1 MKQKTVKAA
10 AKRIKITGKGKMM
23 RRKMSAQH
31 LSMGKSKR
39 VRRSSN
45 KLIQV
50 SSADAKKLRKLI
62 PNR

>member
-10 AKRIKITGKGKMM
+10 IKRIKITGKGKMM

-39 VRRSSN
+39 VRRDSD
-45 KLIQV
+45 KFAQV
-50 SSADAKKLRKLI
+50 SRADSKRLKKLI

>member
-39 VRRSSN
+39 VRRDSN
-45 KLIQV
+45 KFAQV
-50 SSADAKKLRKLI
+50 SRADSKRLKKLI

>member
-10 AKRIKITGKGKMM
+10 IKRIKITGSGRLM
-23 RRKMSAQH
+23 RRRMSAQH

-39 VRRSSN
+39 VRHASD
-45 KLIQV
+45 KFIQV
-50 SSADAKKLRKLI
+50 SRADSKKLKRLI